1 MTENQRV
8 RLTKRMLRESL
19 TQLMANQSIHKISVR
34 ELCEHAQINRTTFY
48 KYYASQYDL
57 LKDMENEVLTQIE
70 GYLGMTAGCAESDLQ
85 LLTRI
90 IAYIGDNL
98 PMCRQLIN
106 NAEDSFPEKLLN
118 LPMIRRLL
126 SAQISAEYG
135 GVDMDYMYQF
145 VVNGGFCII
154 KRWINKEHREA
165 PEEIAGMLVSTLG
178 KLFA

>member
-8 RLTKRMLRESL
+8 RLTKRILRESL
-19 TQLMANQSIHKISVR
+19 TQLMAVKSIHKISVR
-34 ELCEHAQINRTTFY
+34 EICEHAQINRTTFY

-70 GYLGMTAGCAESDLQ
+70 GYLGMNAGRAENDLQ

-90 IAYIGDNL
+90 VSYIGDNL
-98 PMCRQLIN
+98 PMCRLLIN
-106 NAEDSFPEKLLN
+106 NAQDSEFPEKLLN

-126 SAQISAEYG
+126 SAQISAEYDG
-135 GVDMDYMYQF
+135 DMDYMVQF
-145 VVNGGFCII
+145 VVNGGFSII

-165 PEEIAGMLVSTLG
+165 PEEIARVFVSTLG